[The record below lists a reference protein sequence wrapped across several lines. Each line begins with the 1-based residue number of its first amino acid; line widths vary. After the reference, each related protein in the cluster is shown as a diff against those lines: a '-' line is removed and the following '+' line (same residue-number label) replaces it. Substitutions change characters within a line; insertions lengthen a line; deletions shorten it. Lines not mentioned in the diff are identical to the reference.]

1 MASLFSNRRA
11 TKEQAIKSHL
21 VTKLSFAIFI
31 VSITIFGYGIW
42 TLWPML
48 MTTGMQ
54 WQKQINSELSEL
66 LYAAKHEGL
75 MAGMS
80 LMVMSFLY
88 GILHS
93 VGPGHGKLIVTTYI
107 ATQDAKVKLSLIITL
122 VSSLMQALV
131 AVGLVS
137 VLLMLFDASMRD
149 INHKA
154 ELLIPL
160 SFYTAILLG
169 VVIIWRNLVLMY
181 RVVKDNE
188 KVIKSHDIGVIQ
200 RLTPLSHASSNSY
213 NNVQKSV
220 QTNTHKAAF
229 TASVS
234 ADHVHDDKCGCG
246 HQHVVSSEQIN
257 DASSMKEYLAIILS
271 IGIRPCTGAIMVL
284 LFANMLDIYWLGIVS
299 AVVMAL
305 GTALTT
311 STIAIMTITGK
322 QVVRRYLSAGKQR
335 KTPSNQ
341 VSISKFIVPIV
352 GGLVLILL
360 GVLLLES
367 RPVGMSPMF

>member
-1 MASLFSNRRA
+1 MTSLFSNRRT
-11 TKEQAIKSHL
+11 TKDHAIKPHF
-21 VTKLSFAIFI
+21 VTKFSVIMVI
-31 VSITIFGYGIW
+31 VSIAILGYGIW
-42 TLWPML
+42 TIWPTL

-54 WQKQINSELSEL
+54 WQKQINNELSEL
-66 LYAAKHEGL
+66 LYAAKNEGL
-75 MAGMS
+75 TAGIS
-80 LMVMSFLY
+80 LMVMSFMY

-93 VGPGHGKLIVTTYI
+93 VGPGHGKLIVTTYV

-137 VLLMLFDASMRD
+137 VLLMLFDASMRE
-149 INHKA
+149 INHQA

-169 VVIIWRNLVLMY
+169 VVIVWRNLASMY
-181 RVVKDNE
+181 RVIKDNE
-188 KVIKSHDIGVIQ
+188 KSSASSSSDKGITIQ
-200 RLTPLSHASSNSY
+200 GLTPISTPLAN
-213 NNVQKSV
+213 
-220 QTNTHKAAF
+220 
-229 TASVS
+229 
-234 ADHVHDDKCGCG
+234 HVHNDNCGCG
-246 HQHVVSSEQIN
+246 HQHVVSSAQIN
-257 DASSMKEYLAIILS
+257 DASSFKEYLAIILS

-322 QVVRRYLSAGKQR
+322 QVVRRYLAAGKQDP
-335 KTPSNQ
+335 KSNKQ
-341 VSISKFIVPIV
+341 VTITKFIVPII

>member
-1 MASLFSNRRA
+1 MTPLFSNRRT
-11 TKEQAIKSHL
+11 TKQQVIKSHL
-21 VTKLSFAIFI
+21 VTKLSFIMVIASIAIL
-31 VSITIFGYGIW
+31 GLGIW
-42 TLWPML
+42 TIWPTL
-48 MTTGMQ
+48 MTTGMH

-181 RVVKDNE
+181 RVVKDN
-188 KVIKSHDIGVIQ
+188 KKALNSNDSSVIQ
-200 RLTPLSHASSNSY
+200 RLTPLSDA
-213 NNVQKSV
+213 Q
-220 QTNTHKAAF
+220 QTAF
-229 TASVS
+229 TASPL
-234 ADHVHDDKCGCG
+234 ANHVHDENCGCG
-246 HQHVVSSEQIN
+246 HQHVVSSAQIN
-257 DASSMKEYLAIILS
+257 DASSFKEYLAIILS

-322 QVVRRYLSAGKQR
+322 QAVRRYLSAGKQR
-335 KTPSNQ
+335 KAPSNQ
-341 VSISKFIVPIV
+341 VNISKFIVPIV

>member
-1 MASLFSNRRA
+1 MTSLFSNRNT
-11 TKEQAIKSHL
+11 TKKQVIKSHL
-21 VTKLSFAIFI
+21 VTKLSFIMII
-31 VSITIFGYGIW
+31 VGIAMLGLGIW
-42 TLWPML
+42 TVWPTL
-48 MTTGMQ
+48 MATGMH

-75 MAGMS
+75 IAGMS
-80 LMVMSFLY
+80 LMVISFLY

-122 VSSLMQALV
+122 VSSFMQALV

-169 VVIIWRNLVLMY
+169 VVIIWRNLLLMY
-181 RVVKDNE
+181 RVIKANKKALNSDNN
-188 KVIKSHDIGVIQ
+188 VIK
-200 RLTPLSHASSNSY
+200 RLTPLSDL
-213 NNVQKSV
+213 QKNAPQAV
-220 QTNTHKAAF
+220 F
-229 TASVS
+229 TASS
-234 ADHVHDDKCGCG
+234 LANHVHDDKCGCG
-246 HQHVVSSEQIN
+246 HQHVVSSAQIN

-299 AVVMAL
+299 AIVMAL

-322 QVVRRYLSAGKQR
+322 KVVRRYLSAGKKR
-335 KTPSNQ
+335 NALSNQ

-360 GVLLLES
+360 GVLLLQS
-367 RPVGMSPMF
+367 RPVGMSPML

>member
-1 MASLFSNRRA
+1 MTSLFSNRRA
-11 TKEQAIKSHL
+11 TKEHAIKSAHVMKFSL
-21 VTKLSFAIFI
+21 IIVIISIAIL
-31 VSITIFGYGIW
+31 GYGIW
-42 TLWPML
+42 SLWPTL
-48 MTTGMQ
+48 MTTGMH
-54 WQKQINSELSEL
+54 WQKQINNELSEL

-75 MAGMS
+75 MAGLS
-80 LMVMSFLY
+80 LMMMSFLY

-131 AVGLVS
+131 AVALVS
-137 VLLMLFDASMRD
+137 VLLMLFDASMRE
-149 INHKA
+149 INHQA
-154 ELLIPL
+154 EFLIPL
-160 SFYTAILLG
+160 SFYTIILLG
-169 VVIIWRNLVLMY
+169 LVIIWRNLLLMY
-181 RVVKDNE
+181 RVVKANE
-188 KVIKSHDIGVIQ
+188 QSLASVSNADSIVIQ
-200 RLTPLSHASSNSY
+200 RLTPISTPTSLAH
-213 NNVQKSV
+213 
-220 QTNTHKAAF
+220 
-229 TASVS
+229 
-234 ADHVHDDKCGCG
+234 HVHDDKCGCG
-246 HQHVVSSEQIN
+246 HQHVVSSEKIN
-257 DASSMKEYLAIILS
+257 DASSFKEYLAIILS

-322 QVVRRYLSAGKQR
+322 QVVRRYLATGKSRQA
-335 KTPSNQ
+335 PSHQ
-341 VSISKFIVPIV
+341 ASITKFIVPIV

-360 GVLLLES
+360 GILLLES

>member
-1 MASLFSNRRA
+1 MTSLFSNRRA
-11 TKEQAIKSHL
+11 TKEHAIKSAH
-21 VTKLSFAIFI
+21 VTKFSLIIVIISIAIL
-31 VSITIFGYGIW
+31 GYGIW
-42 TLWPML
+42 SLWPTL
-48 MTTGMQ
+48 MTTGMH
-54 WQKQINSELSEL
+54 WQKQINNELSEL

-75 MAGMS
+75 MAGLS
-80 LMVMSFLY
+80 LMMMSFLY

-131 AVGLVS
+131 AVALVS

-169 VVIIWRNLVLMY
+169 VVIIWRNLMLMY
-181 RVVKDNE
+181 RVVKANE
-188 KVIKSHDIGVIQ
+188 QPLASASSTDSSIVIQ
-200 RLTPLSHASSNSY
+200 RLTPISTPTSLAH
-213 NNVQKSV
+213 
-220 QTNTHKAAF
+220 
-229 TASVS
+229 
-234 ADHVHDDKCGCG
+234 HVHDDNCGCG
-246 HQHVVSSEQIN
+246 HQHVVSSAQIN
-257 DASSMKEYLAIILS
+257 DASSFKEYLAIILS

-322 QVVRRYLSAGKQR
+322 QVVRRYLAAGKPR
-335 KTPSNQ
+335 NQ
-341 VSISKFIVPIV
+341 ASITKFIVPIV

>member
-1 MASLFSNRRA
+1 MTSLFSTNNT
-11 TKEQAIKSHL
+11 TKDNLSKPHFLAKFSLVIVIAII
-21 VTKLSFAIFI
+21 TA
-31 VSITIFGYGIW
+31 VSYGLWSIW
-42 TLWPML
+42 PTLL
-48 MTTGMQ
+48 TTGMQ

-66 LYAAKHEGL
+66 LYAAKNEGL
-75 MAGMS
+75 TAAIS
-80 LMVMSFLY
+80 LMALSFMY

-107 ATQDAKVKLSLIITL
+107 ATQEAKVKLSLIITL
-122 VSSLMQALV
+122 ISSLMQAFV
-131 AVGLVS
+131 AVALVS
-137 VLLMLFDASMRD
+137 VLLMLFDASMRE
-149 INHKA
+149 INHQA

-160 SFYTAILLG
+160 SFYAVIVLG
-169 VVIIWRNLVLMY
+169 CVIIWRNLLFMY
-181 RVVKDNE
+181 RVVKEHNMQP
-188 KVIKSHDIGVIQ
+188 KQTGINNTTKLMIKG
-200 RLTPLSHASSNSY
+200 LTP
-213 NNVQKSV
+213 
-220 QTNTHKAAF
+220 AAQ
-229 TASVS
+229 SVS
-234 ADHVHDDKCGCG
+234 AVKFRSPVPAPFVDHAHHDNCACG
-246 HQHVVSSEQIN
+246 HQHVVSSAQIN
-257 DASSMKEYLAIILS
+257 QASSFKEYAAIILS

-322 QVVRRYLSAGKQR
+322 QLVRRYLTSGKQEQ
-335 KTPSNQ
+335 TPNNK
-341 VSISKFIVPIV
+341 VSVTKFIVPIV

>member
-42 TLWPML
+42 TLWPTL

-213 NNVQKSV
+213 NNVQK
-220 QTNTHKAAF
+220 NTHKAAF

-341 VSISKFIVPIV
+341 VSISKFIVPII

>member
-1 MASLFSNRRA
+1 M
-11 TKEQAIKSHL
+11 
-21 VTKLSFAIFI
+21 VI
-31 VSITIFGYGIW
+31 VSIAILGFGIW
-42 TLWPML
+42 TIWPTL
-48 MTTGMQ
+48 ITTGMQ
-54 WQKQINSELSEL
+54 WQKQINNELSEL
-66 LYAAKHEGL
+66 LYAAKNEGL
-75 MAGMS
+75 MAGIS
-80 LMVMSFLY
+80 LMVMSFMY

-93 VGPGHGKLIVTTYI
+93 VGPGHGKLIVTTYV

-137 VLLMLFDASMRD
+137 VLLMLFDASMRE
-149 INHKA
+149 INHQA

-169 VVIIWRNLVLMY
+169 VVIVWRNLASMY
-181 RVVKDNE
+181 RVIKDNE
-188 KVIKSHDIGVIQ
+188 KSLASSSSSDSSIVIH
-200 RLTPLSHASSNSY
+200 RLTPISTPLAN
-213 NNVQKSV
+213 
-220 QTNTHKAAF
+220 
-229 TASVS
+229 
-234 ADHVHDDKCGCG
+234 HVHDDNCGCG

-257 DASSMKEYLAIILS
+257 DASSFKEYLAIILS

-322 QVVRRYLSAGKQR
+322 QVVRRYLAAGKQDPESS
-335 KTPSNQ
+335 KQ
-341 VSISKFIVPIV
+341 VSITKFIVPII

>member
-1 MASLFSNRRA
+1 MTSLLSNNRKA
-11 TKEQAIKSHL
+11 KDNVIKPHF
-21 VTKLSFAIFI
+21 VTKFHLIIVI
-31 VSITIFGYGIW
+31 VSMVILGYGLWIIW
-42 TLWPML
+42 PTLI
-48 MTTGMQ
+48 TTGMQ

-66 LYAAKHEGL
+66 LYAAKNEGL
-75 MAGMS
+75 IAGMS
-80 LMVMSFLY
+80 LMLMSFMY

-131 AVGLVS
+131 AVGVVS
-137 VLLMLFDASMRD
+137 VLLMLFDASMRE

-160 SFYTAILLG
+160 SFYMIILLG
-169 VVIIWRNLVLMY
+169 AVIIWRNLVSIY
-181 RVVKDNE
+181 RAIKDN
-188 KVIKSHDIGVIQ
+188 KKSLNSEHNIVIQ
-200 RLTPLSHASSNSY
+200 RLTPISTPLS
-213 NNVQKSV
+213 SV
-220 QTNTHKAAF
+220 NQAPF
-229 TASVS
+229 TPSPLTG
-234 ADHVHDDKCGCG
+234 HVHDGNCGCG
-246 HQHVVSSEQIN
+246 HQHVVSSEKIN
-257 DASSMKEYLAIILS
+257 DASSFKEYLAIILS

-322 QVVRRYLSAGKQR
+322 QAVRRYLDAGKQHHVEN
-335 KTPSNQ
+335 NQ
-341 VSISKFIVPIV
+341 VSITKFIVPIV

-360 GVLLLES
+360 GLLLLES
-367 RPVGMSPMF
+367 RPVGMSPML

>member
-1 MASLFSNRRA
+1 MASLSSNSRM
-11 TKEQAIKSHL
+11 TKEQVIKSHL
-21 VTKLSFAIFI
+21 VTKLSFIMIIASIAIL
-31 VSITIFGYGIW
+31 GYGIW
-42 TLWPML
+42 TFWPTL

-75 MAGMS
+75 MAGIS
-80 LMVMSFLY
+80 LMIMSFLY

-122 VSSLMQALV
+122 ISSLMQALV
-131 AVGLVS
+131 AVVLVS

-181 RVVKDNE
+181 RVMKDNKKALHSRE
-188 KVIKSHDIGVIQ
+188 VGVIQ
-200 RLTPLSHASSNSY
+200 RLTPLSDAHSSVRT
-213 NNVQKSV
+213 NVYK
-220 QTNTHKAAF
+220 TEF
-229 TASVS
+229 TAS
-234 ADHVHDDKCGCG
+234 ALTNHVHDDKCGCG
-246 HQHVVSSEQIN
+246 HQHVVSSAQIN

-284 LFANMLDIYWLGIVS
+284 LFSNMLDIYWLGIVS

-335 KTPSNQ
+335 QVSNNQ
-341 VSISKFIVPIV
+341 VSFSKFIVPII